1 MDPTPDLSRSSII
14 RGDCLNV
21 LKKMPDASVDAVI
34 TDPPYELSTSG
45 TTSMMGNNI
54 NVYEDIAFMSRGFDL
69 AVLDELVRVQKKI
82 NMHIFC
88 SRRQIP
94 VYLRYF
100 VTERRCNWDL
110 LAWHK
115 SNPTPACG
123 NSYLPDTEYIFF
135 ARDKGV
141 KLLGSYHTKRKYY
154 VTYVNRADKLA
165 FNHPTVKPMEI
176 VKNFVIN
183 STQPGDVVLDPFVGS
198 GTTAVAAHELGRV
211 GVGIEREWDFAQTA
225 TQRLKEAMSDVGAV

>member
-1 MDPTPDLSRSSII
+1 MEPTLDLKGSTIL
-14 RGDCLNV
+14 RGDCLTV

-34 TDPPYELSTSG
+34 TDPPYMLATSG
-45 TTSMMGNNI
+45 TKSMLGSKI
-54 NVYEDIAFMSRGFDL
+54 KVYDEIEFMSRGFDL
-69 AVLDELVRVQKKI
+69 SVLDELVRVQKKI

-88 SRRQIP
+88 SRQQIP

-135 ARDKGV
+135 AREKGV
-141 KLLGSYHTKRKYY
+141 RLLGSYHTKRKYY
-154 VTYVNRADKLA
+154 VSYVNRGDKDKY
-165 FNHPTVKPMEI
+165 NHPTVKPMDI

-183 STQPGDVVLDPFVGS
+183 STHPGDVVLDPFVGS
-198 GTTAVAAHELGRV
+198 GTTAVAAHELGRI
-211 GVGIEREWDFAQTA
+211 GIGIEREFDFHQTA
-225 TQRLKEAMSDVGAV
+225 TQRLKEAMSGV